1 MRSIEV
7 YVPGGGSSADSAA
20 TKSWL
25 TEVVPEMHLKSASDI
40 CLGVRIIPKLSP
52 LRCSAL
58 KLCLPALSLSR
69 HFRLMAAVFDLDFA
83 SYFTNKQQE
92 GVICVILMDPNGKPK
107 KEQIDMLKTLHDQY
121 DRKINR
127 GFDFKY
133 MWLNGQI
140 EKEWVN
146 YF

>member
-1 MRSIEV
+1 MNIYSEV

-40 CLGVRIIPKLSP
+40 CLG
-52 LRCSAL
+52 
-58 KLCLPALSLSR
+58 
-69 HFRLMAAVFDLDFA
+69 
-83 SYFTNKQQE
+83 QE